1 MKLDF
6 VKWVDDVAA
15 GEIGEFRAD
24 GILLRLKLAA
34 VRAVNP

>member
-15 GEIGEFRAD
+15 GEIGEF
-24 GILLRLKLAA
+24 GLTVFLLRLKLAA